1 MLIIYI
7 ELFCVTGANVR
18 TSQQNIIKRLFKERQ
33 CLIMFYKINPIYNSK
48 YNDVEYAFERLHVGR
63 TTFC

>member
-33 CLIMFYKINPIYNSK
+33 CLIMFYKINLIYSNI
-48 YNDVEYAFERLHVGR
+48 NTNFAFISF
-63 TTFC
+63 TF

>member
-33 CLIMFYKINPIYNSK
+33 CLIMFYKINLIYSNI
-48 YNDVEYAFERLHVGR
+48 NTNFAFIS
-63 TTFC
+63 FIF